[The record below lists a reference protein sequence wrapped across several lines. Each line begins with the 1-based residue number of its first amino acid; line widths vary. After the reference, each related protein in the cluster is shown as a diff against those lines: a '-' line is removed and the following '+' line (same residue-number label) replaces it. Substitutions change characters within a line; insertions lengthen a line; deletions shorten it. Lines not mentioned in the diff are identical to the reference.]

1 MVFVYT
7 QYTLFCM
14 WLSGMFTEMFAKESR
29 PRRGLR
35 RAISTVVKNE
45 RAIEMVE
52 FAVMTAVIAIVAI
65 ALANLYGIIRT
76 KFTQVGVWLNQY
88 SY

>member
-1 MVFVYT
+1 MAFVYT
-7 QYTLFCM
+7 QYALLCLWLGGLF
-14 WLSGMFTEMFAKESR
+14 SVDGPARSR
-29 PRRGLR
+29 LR

-88 SY
+88 TY